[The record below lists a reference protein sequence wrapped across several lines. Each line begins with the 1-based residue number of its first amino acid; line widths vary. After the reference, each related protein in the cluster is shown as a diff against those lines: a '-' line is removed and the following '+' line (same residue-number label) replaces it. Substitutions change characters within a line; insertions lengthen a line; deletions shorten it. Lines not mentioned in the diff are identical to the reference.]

1 MFPSLMKW
9 RPPVDKRSAG
19 VRILTDN
26 FMEDAHM
33 VLRRIFA
40 SLTLIS
46 ALMLTGTSIQ
56 AAEGHALHV
65 QAELVAKDG
74 QLTFVSPAGT
84 PMTIPADS
92 VRGKPYIIS
101 IFHAGF
107 SPGNDAPI
115 DYHWGTVGDDLG
127 YGFTTPAHYENGP
140 YDAVLIVY
148 VNTPITEA
156 IKQGDPLDVPPPVKG
171 DLCSF
176 TIDDSV
182 VEANDPSI
190 PNGLVRLNVHD
201 QDASITI
208 SNRPILGSSTDD
220 LVKALSN
227 TVMILP

>member
-1 MFPSLMKW
+1 MKCGL
-9 RPPVDKRSAG
+9 PVDKSSAG
-19 VRILTDN
+19 ARILTDN
-26 FMEDAHM
+26 FMEDNHM
-33 VLRRIFA
+33 VLRKLFVM
-40 SLTLIS
+40 LTLIP
-46 ALMLTGTSIQ
+46 ALMFCSAFAQGD
-56 AAEGHALHV
+56 EGHALHIK
-65 QAELVAKDG
+65 AELVAKDG

-84 PMTIPADS
+84 PITIAADS
-92 VRGKPYIIS
+92 VRGKPYVIS
-101 IFHAGF
+101 VFHAGF

-115 DYHWGTVGDDLG
+115 DFHWGVVGDDLS
-127 YGFTTPAHYENGP
+127 YGFTTPAHYADGP

-156 IKQGDPLDVPPPVKG
+156 IKQGDPLDAPPPVKG

-182 VEANDPSI
+182 VEENDPMI

-201 QDASITI
+201 QDTSITI

-220 LVKALSN
+220 LVKALTN